1 MSSLPHKNYLII
13 RAHQCFIA
21 NVVISQDQS
30 LFYTIGESDSMM
42 LEWSVREQR
51 PKFVGK
57 KLKETKDLNPLSEAR
72 SMETF
77 SRMRLVSEVVKD
89 KETIPDLCTF
99 FFKGTRSDK
108 LNRRIHEYLK
118 LNAENLGEE

>member
-13 RAHQCFIA
+13 KAHQCCIA
-21 NVVISQDQS
+21 NVVISHDQS

-57 KLKETKDLNPLSEAR
+57 K
-72 SMETF
+72 
-77 SRMRLVSEVVKD
+77 VK
-89 KETIPDLCTF
+89 
-99 FFKGTRSDK
+99 
-108 LNRRIHEYLK
+108 
-118 LNAENLGEE
+118 